1 MLMILFL
8 KQSIKTKG
16 TFNKKPAKT
25 IKSVLF
31 LFRSKIKSERL
42 EKFLSAIKKTLTP
55 NLLARSTKRDFFL
68 FI

>member
-31 LFRSKIKSERL
+31 LFRRKIKSERL
-42 EKFLSAIKKTLTP
+42 EKFLSAIKKH
-55 NLLARSTKRDFFL
+55 
-68 FI
+68 